1 MRFLA
6 RYRQCY
12 AHSLPAGE
20 PPVIAPVVRRRQ
32 AIAKA
37 HRLHRPERL
46 IGDAVRQHRPCS
58 HRARALRLHQVHT
71 PLGVTAIL
79 HDPARWI
86 RDLRD
91 PVTQII
97 GIGELRCGARP
108 HRITNSI
115 HLSPKDTFP

>member
-71 PLGVTAIL
+71 PLRITAVL
-79 HDPARWI
+79 HDPARRI

-97 GIGELRCGARP
+97 SSGA
-108 HRITNSI
+108 
-115 HLSPKDTFP
+115 